1 MHREEKTHVL
11 VVDDEPALRC
21 LLVDALSGNGKLVI
35 ESASSGKEALELAQQ
50 KKPDILI
57 TDLSLGD
64 CSGLDVME
72 NLRRTVGEVPSVVI
86 TGRDDVASF
95 SEASR
100 YRPIELMT
108 KPLNIAR
115 LQETITKEVDRQTNQ
130 QIESPEIPAVGSGDM
145 GDMIV
150 EKQLRQT
157 CAELSGAYRSLSDQ
171 ISRSNH
177 VIRHQYELISAKNDD
192 DVFRLFFQTFAH
204 ESGPVFGAALVCD
217 AEAELRVVGRFGV
230 PGPDSLE
237 FCQSLSEPLIE
248 NLLVNPQ
255 SQIIEVCD
263 NVDLFDVSIR
273 RFLPGLTVLAVPLIP
288 APGEMIGMVMLY
300 RKGEQPFEEHDIEL
314 ADRISY
320 PTAAAIRRND

>member
-11 VVDDEPALRC
+11 VVDDEPALRG

-35 ESASSGKEALELAQQ
+35 ESAGSGKEALDMAQR

-72 NLRRTVGEVPSVVI
+72 NLRKTVGEVPSVVI

-115 LQETITKEVDRQTNQ
+115 LQETITKEVDRQANQ
-130 QIESPEIPAVGSGDM
+130 HTEASEVTEAPPAGM
-145 GDMIV
+145 MV
-150 EKQLRQT
+150 EKQLRQS
-157 CAELSGAYRSLSDQ
+157 CAELSGAYRSLSEQ
-171 ISRSNH
+171 ISRNNH
-177 VIRHQYELISAKNDD
+177 VIRHQHELISAKSDD
-192 DVFRLFFQTFAH
+192 DVFRLFFQMFVH
-204 ESGPVFGAALVCD
+204 ESGQSVFGAALVCD

-255 SQIIEVCD
+255 SQIIEVSEIADC
-263 NVDLFDVSIR
+263 FDPSIQ
-273 RFLPGLTVLAVPLIP
+273 RFLPGMTVLAVPLIP
-288 APGEMIGMVMLY
+288 APGEMIGMVLLY
-300 RKGEQPFEEHDIEL
+300 RKGEQPFCEHDLEIAE
-314 ADRISY
+314 RISF
-320 PTAAAIRRND
+320 PTAAAVRRND